1 MNEKLEELKR
11 KKMAAEKKLGSVKD
25 WTLSTAVNMVK
36 GIEGRGCLILGIVLQ
51 NTHYIIC

>member
-1 MNEKLEELKR
+1 MKYLSIKETALR
-11 KKMAAEKKLGSVKD
+11 WGISGSVKD

-51 NTHYIIC
+51 NAHHIIC